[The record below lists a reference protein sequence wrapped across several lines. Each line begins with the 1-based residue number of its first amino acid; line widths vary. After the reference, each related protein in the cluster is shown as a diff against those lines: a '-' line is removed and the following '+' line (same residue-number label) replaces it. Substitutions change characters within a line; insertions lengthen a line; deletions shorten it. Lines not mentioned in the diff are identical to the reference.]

1 MKVNLKGTIK
11 KGSIM
16 IKNESFFSDLI
27 NQFEGQDI
35 VISLSKEEKR
45 RSNKQNDWYWGVAIP
60 LIIQEIQNNTGEKYS
75 KDDIHDWN
83 MARAVKLQPIIKEM
97 FDETIVVYKQKKT
110 SRMSTKEFSDFKEI
124 IQKYWAEREIY
135 ISDPNEI

>member
-1 MKVNLKGTIK
+1 
-11 KGSIM
+11 M